1 MSIKESLVRRYV
13 EQGGTDLTTM
23 HSTSQLVKEVRDD
36 EGDVPSGGTTG
47 QVLTKTSDLPN
58 AYDWDDA
65 SGGGGGVMIIT
76 PTLDYSNKDNQKTYY
91 YLSNVNYEFNELY
104 QAFLDGTPIFLKLP
118 LNASAQPEFAML
130 PLCDISVVNN
140 TPHALYFRTE
150 APNIDEKNFYWGN
163 NYVTGS
169 TTIYTATYSNL
180 YGLTQAFKYNNVQYS
195 VPEASSVYQLLV
207 DGSEDWQESPSGTLT
222 ISQYGVG
229 GESGRP
235 FDCNSK
241 LIFGRYA
248 NQEYGQYSYASVE
261 TNCEVYTCVSVK
273 YFENY
278 NEEESYVEDRD
289 ITATFRTLAMSGN
302 TPMIKTLT
310 VYASENEIVIQN
322 NWENVQVTYSETML
336 ETGK

>member
-13 EQGGTDLTTM
+13 EQGGTDITTM

-47 QVLTKTSDLPN
+47 QVLTKTSNLPH
-58 AYDWDDA
+58 AYDWNDAA
-65 SGGGGGVMIIT
+65 SGGGGAMIVT
-76 PTLDYSNKDNQKTYY
+76 PTVSSMMMNNQQITFE
-91 YLSNVNYEFNELY
+91 LSNVNYTFYELY
-104 QAFLDGTPIFLKLP
+104 QAFLNGTPIFLKLP

-130 PLCDISVVNN
+130 PLCNVSVVNN
-140 TPHALYFRTE
+140 TPYALYFRTE
-150 APNIDEKNFYWGN
+150 APNIDDKSSYWGN

-169 TTIYTATYSNL
+169 TTIYTATYSNQ

-229 GESGRP
+229 GEPDRP
-235 FDCNSK
+235 FDCRSK
-241 LIFGRYA
+241 LVFGRYA

-261 TNCEVYTCVSVK
+261 TKCEIYDCVSID

-278 NEEESYVEDRD
+278 NDQEGYVEDRD
-289 ITATFRTLAMSGN
+289 ITVKFKTLAMSGN
-302 TPMIKTLT
+302 TPMIKIVT
-310 VYASENEIVIQN
+310 VYASENEIVSQN
-322 NWENVQVTYSETML
+322 DWSNVSVEYSEIML